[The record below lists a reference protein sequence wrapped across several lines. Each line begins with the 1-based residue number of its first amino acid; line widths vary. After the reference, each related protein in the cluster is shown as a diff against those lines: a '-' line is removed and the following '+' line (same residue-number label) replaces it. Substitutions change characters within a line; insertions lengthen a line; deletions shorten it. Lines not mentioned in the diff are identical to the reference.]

1 MKKQKVLL
9 LGATGLVGSIVQE
22 KIANSQLNLEI
33 FSFVRNKDTNRPS
46 TVMSKTI
53 DFKNLKQ
60 EVETLKPNVIIC
72 SLGTTLKKAGSKKAF
87 RNVDYELPLNAAHGL
102 GRESR
107 FILISS
113 IGADKKS
120 NFFYLRTKGELE
132 SALKRFD
139 FKLLIYRPSILSG
152 GRSEKRVLESLW
164 LSFVSF
170 LPSWKSFEPLR
181 PTNPI
186 DIADDILSELGRS
199 QVKKIV
205 IKQGH
210 KVKEIS

>member
-9 LGATGLVGSIVQE
+9 LGATGLVGSTVQE

>member
-9 LGATGLVGSIVQE
+9 LAATGLVGSTVQE